1 MLKLLFSFKEDVM
14 KSLTPKILGV
24 LILAVLLLAACGP
37 NSVPVTGEKI
47 APSVVEPIEG
57 SEFSRVTL
65 TEKAVERLGLQT
77 TPVQVKEMSSEHL
90 AVPYSAVLYGLQG
103 ETWVYTNPEPLVYI
117 REPIEVDYIEGDWVA
132 LVDGPDVDT
141 PVVTVGASLL
151 YGAEVG
157 VSK

>member
-1 MLKLLFSFKEDVM
+1 M
-14 KSLTPKILGV
+14 KNINPKTLGM
-24 LILAVLLLAACGP
+24 LILATLLLAACGP
-37 NSVPVTGEKI
+37 ANLPVTGDKTQ
-47 APSVVEPIEG
+47 PSKVEPIEG

-65 TEKAVERLGLQT
+65 TEKAAERLGIQT
-77 TPVQVKEMSSEHL
+77 ALVEIRQMSSEHK

-117 REPIEVDYIEGDWVA
+117 RESIVIDYIDGDWVA
-132 LVDGPDVDT
+132 ITDGPEVGT
-141 PVVTVGASLL
+141 PVVTLGVSLL